1 VAEIKCP
8 SPALLLIA
16 AFSRHDEALQWAK
29 SQAEAEF
36 GAVALESEP
45 FTFNETDYY
54 TATMGTPLVKRFFA
68 FERLIDPARLAAIK
82 CLTNDWERQYAE
94 EVGASASR
102 PVGDRNP
109 LPQTVR
115 GESLRRPVGRS
126 ATPSCT
132 RPLNLDPGY
141 LELAKLV
148 LASTKDHAHR
158 IYLGQGIH
166 AEVTLQYRQKAGWQ
180 PQPWTFP
187 DYRRADYHEFFDR
200 CREYLH
206 RRLREA

>member
-1 VAEIKCP
+1 MAEIKRP
-8 SPALLLIA
+8 TPALLLIA
-16 AFSRHDEALQWAK
+16 AFSRQGEALHWAK
-29 SQAEAEF
+29 ARAEAEF
-36 GAVALESEP
+36 GPITFESKE
-45 FTFNETDYY
+45 FAFSETDYY
-54 TATMGTPLVKRFFA
+54 APTMGAPLGKQFFA
-68 FERLIDPARLAAIK
+68 FERLIDPGCLAETK
-82 CLTNDWERQYAE
+82 CLTNAWERQYAE
-94 EVGASASR
+94 
-102 PVGDRNP
+102 D
-109 LPQTVR
+109 
-115 GESLRRPVGRS
+115 VGRS
-126 ATPSCT
+126 ATLSYGVE

-141 LELAKLV
+141 IELAKLV

-206 RRLREA
+206 GRLRAPT